1 MKRFGIVAVALPL
14 AAILT
19 ISAQNRT
26 TWDGVY
32 TEDQAKRGEALYE
45 EHCGRCHGAALQGN
59 GEGALPLTG
68 SIFMAT
74 WNGVEMGAM
83 LERVRL
89 SMPQDKPGKMSRQ
102 EIADLLAFVLRS
114 NKFPA
119 GESELP
125 RQPDLLNSIT
135 FKSEK

>member
-1 MKRFGIVAVALPL
+1 MKRFGVVATALPL
-14 AAILT
+14 VATLT

-32 TEDQAKRGEALYE
+32 TEEQAKRGEALYQ
-45 EHCGRCHGAALQGN
+45 EHCVRCHGATLQGN
-59 GEGALPLTG
+59 GEGALPLAG
-68 SIFMAT
+68 PIFMAT

-89 SMPQDKPGKMSRQ
+89 SMPQDKPGTMSRQ
-102 EIADLLAFVLRS
+102 QVADLLAFVLRS

-119 GESELP
+119 GESELA